1 MRFLSYMVNTL
12 NNAILLKKTK
22 VQLTKFNSFILNIL
36 TILQRLNIIESFL
49 VNNTYTTC
57 TVFFTTSTSNNYFQ
71 KIICISKAN
80 RLVYMSLTD
89 LQKLRSVDLYN
100 DYILSINDTSHTIIN
115 IDEAIR
121 KHTGGLL
128 SAAAYFSHLIL
139 ESFSDFDII
148 C

>member
-49 VNNTYTTC
+49 VNNTYTIC

-80 RLVYMSLTD
+80 RLVYMTLSD

-100 DYILSINDTSHTIIN
+100 DYILSVNDTNQTIIN

-121 KHTGGLL
+121 RHIGGL
-128 SAAAYFSHLIL
+128 IL
-139 ESFSDFDII
+139 LKILH
-148 C
+148 

>member
-22 VQLTKFNSFILNIL
+22 VQLTKFNNFILNIL

-49 VNNTYTTC
+49 VNDTFTVC

-80 RLVYMSLTD
+80 RLVYMTISD

-100 DYILSINDTSHTIIN
+100 DYILSVNDTNQTIIN

-121 KHTGGLL
+121 KHIGGLL
-128 SAAAYFSHLIL
+128 LLKIL
-139 ESFSDFDII
+139 H
-148 C
+148 

>member
-128 SAAAYFSHLIL
+128 LLKIL
-139 ESFSDFDII
+139 H
-148 C
+148 

>member
-1 MRFLSYMVNTL
+1 MRFLSYMINTL

-49 VNNTYTTC
+49 VNNTYTIC
-57 TVFFTTSTSNNYFQ
+57 TIFFTTSTSNNYFQ

-80 RLVYMSLTD
+80 RLVYMTFAD
-89 LQKLRSVDLYN
+89 LQKLRSIDLYN
-100 DYILSINDTSHTIIN
+100 DYILSVNDTNQTIIN

-121 KHTGGLL
+121 RHIGGL
-128 SAAAYFSHLIL
+128 IL
-139 ESFSDFDII
+139 LKILH
-148 C
+148 

>member
-49 VNNTYTTC
+49 VNDTFTVC

-80 RLVYMSLTD
+80 RLVYMTISD

-100 DYILSINDTSHTIIN
+100 DYILSVNDTNQTIIN

-121 KHTGGLL
+121 KHIGGLL
-128 SAAAYFSHLIL
+128 LLKIL
-139 ESFSDFDII
+139 H
-148 C
+148 

>member
-49 VNNTYTTC
+49 VNNTYTIC

-80 RLVYMSLTD
+80 RLVYMTLSD

-100 DYILSINDTSHTIIN
+100 DYILSVNNTNQTIIN

-121 KHTGGLL
+121 RRIGGLL
-128 SAAAYFSHLIL
+128 LLKIL
-139 ESFSDFDII
+139 H
-148 C
+148 

>member
-49 VNNTYTTC
+49 VNNTYTIC
-57 TVFFTTSTSNNYFQ
+57 TIFFTTSTSNNYFQ

-80 RLVYMSLTD
+80 RLVYMTFAD
-89 LQKLRSVDLYN
+89 LQKLRSIDLYN
-100 DYILSINDTSHTIIN
+100 DYILSVNDTNQTIIN

-121 KHTGGLL
+121 RHIGGL
-128 SAAAYFSHLIL
+128 IL
-139 ESFSDFDII
+139 LKILH
-148 C
+148 

>member
-1 MRFLSYMVNTL
+1 MRFLSYMINTL

-22 VQLTKFNSFILNIL
+22 VQLTKFNNFILNIL

-49 VNNTYTTC
+49 VNDTFTVC

-80 RLVYMSLTD
+80 RLVYMTISD

-100 DYILSINDTSHTIIN
+100 DYILSVNDTNQTIIN

-121 KHTGGLL
+121 KHIGGLL
-128 SAAAYFSHLIL
+128 LLKIL
-139 ESFSDFDII
+139 H
-148 C
+148 

>member
-22 VQLTKFNSFILNIL
+22 VQLTKFNNFILNIL

-49 VNNTYTTC
+49 VNDTFTVC

-80 RLVYMSLTD
+80 RLVYMTFAD
-89 LQKLRSVDLYN
+89 LQKLRSIDLYN
-100 DYILSINDTSHTIIN
+100 DYILSVNDTNQTIIN

-121 KHTGGLL
+121 RHIGGL
-128 SAAAYFSHLIL
+128 IL
-139 ESFSDFDII
+139 LKILH
-148 C
+148 

>member
-1 MRFLSYMVNTL
+1 MRILSYTVNTL

-49 VNNTYTTC
+49 VYNTYTTC

-128 SAAAYFSHLIL
+128 LLKIL
-139 ESFSDFDII
+139 H
-148 C
+148 

>member
-49 VNNTYTTC
+49 FNNTYTIC

-80 RLVYMSLTD
+80 RLVYMTLSD
-89 LQKLRSVDLYN
+89 LQKLRSVDL
-100 DYILSINDTSHTIIN
+100 
-115 IDEAIR
+115 
-121 KHTGGLL
+121 
-128 SAAAYFSHLIL
+128 
-139 ESFSDFDII
+139 
-148 C
+148 

>member
-57 TVFFTTSTSNNYFQ
+57 FLHSPALTSIHDHWKNH
-71 KIICISKAN
+71 
-80 RLVYMSLTD
+80 SLD
-89 LQKLRSVDLYN
+89 
-100 DYILSINDTSHTIIN
+100 
-115 IDEAIR
+115 
-121 KHTGGLL
+121 
-128 SAAAYFSHLIL
+128 
-139 ESFSDFDII
+139 
-148 C
+148 

>member
-49 VNNTYTTC
+49 VNDTFTVC

-128 SAAAYFSHLIL
+128 LLKIL
-139 ESFSDFDII
+139 H
-148 C
+148 